1 MLHSACTSNSKKPY
15 DLGRPYLALEIEKR
29 GCEAQK
35 PFFLTQQTLALKTI
49 SLLWNQNLCFWSQ
62 NMNIASL
69 HFCIKILIFPKSME
83 ACGWIGQRGESE
95 KTIKVYYIYI
105 FLKLFSLNTN
115 LQFNFFLRKDLNNK
129 FYHTRTCYIV

>member
-1 MLHSACTSNSKKPY
+1 
-15 DLGRPYLALEIEKR
+15 
-29 GCEAQK
+29 
-35 PFFLTQQTLALKTI
+35 
-49 SLLWNQNLCFWSQ
+49 
-62 NMNIASL
+62 
-69 HFCIKILIFPKSME
+69 ME
-83 ACGWIGQRGESE
+83 ACGWIGQKGESE